1 MFKSKKLS
9 ILLLSL
15 GVALSSVLPVKAAD
29 YKVTSGDSLYTLSKT
44 FNTTITQ
51 LKTTN
56 NLTSDKIYIGQT
68 LNVPAQIYSVKSGD
82 SLYLISKKFGITL
95 GQLRVMNNKWDDYIY
110 PSQKLL
116 VPGTATTS
124 SSSASTASNQQ
135 AGVIPYSQADVD
147 LLARLINAEAQ
158 GEPYSAKVAVGAVI
172 INRVQDSRFP
182 KTISSVIYQV
192 DHGYY
197 QFTPVLNGWIDRP
210 ASSESIQ
217 AAYEALRGSDP
228 SNGALYYFDDSTTN
242 TWLWS
247 KPIAARIS
255 HMVFAY

>member
-1 MFKSKKLS
+1 MFKLKKLS
-9 ILLLSL
+9 VLLLTL
-15 GVALSSVLPVKAAD
+15 GVSLSAVLPVKAAD
-29 YKVTSGDSLYTLSKT
+29 YTVTSGDSLYTLSKT
-44 FNTTITQ
+44 FKTTISQ

-56 NLTSDKIYIGQT
+56 NLSNDNIYIGQT
-68 LNVPAQIYSVKSGD
+68 LNVPAQVYSVKSGD
-82 SLYLISKKFGITL
+82 SLYLISQKLGISLNT
-95 GQLRVMNNKWDDYIY
+95 LRVMNNKWDNYIY
-110 PSQKLL
+110 PGQKLL
-116 VPGTATTS
+116 VPGAITVS
-124 SSSASTASNQQ
+124 SSSSSTTSAQP
-135 AGVIPYSQADVD
+135 AGVIPYTKADVD

-197 QFTPVLNGWIDRP
+197 QFTPVLNGWINKP
-210 ASSESIQ
+210 ATSESIQ
-217 AAYEALRGSDP
+217 AAYAALSGADP
-228 SNGALYYFDDSTTN
+228 SNDALYYFDDSTTN